1 MSDNT
6 SWNLFRGIV
15 ILLPFLVSV
24 SSPAAPQV
32 FTEVTEQMGITGQFG
47 LGHSVGWCDLEEDGD
62 LDVAFS
68 NQDGSGFWLYRND
81 RDVFVDITS
90 SSGLAGVSGS
100 RIIWAELTGDDY
112 TDLALDTG
120 SGQSLYE
127 NDGDCSFTDIT
138 AGSGITGSVICS
150 ADFDNDGNADLLT
163 LTGSGCSVLYNDGTG
178 KFSASQATTGS
189 YWCGVCLDYD
199 LDGDQDIY
207 LGTYG
212 SDPNVLLRNDG
223 SSFQDVTASA
233 GVEWNGGTSG
243 ITSGDY
249 NNDGYP
255 DLYLGNTS
263 SPGCKLFENQGD
275 GTFDDVTSAAGVTGH
290 TDTRTPSFVDYNN
303 DGWLDIFVSNHDFYT
318 YSNQMYRN
326 NGDGTFTDV
335 GEPLGLSGEMI
346 GDYFGTAWGDFDLDG
361 DADLFS
367 VGHIDKYNLMRNDMG
382 DTMPAHYAVVE
393 LVGTQSNKDAIG
405 ARVSADIGSMVLTR
419 FVGAGEGAH
428 DFHSFPVELGLY
440 DRTSIQSLE
449 ISWPSGLVE
458 TYESVGADR
467 YLTAVEGDSL
477 YTGVTGESGRLP
489 RSRPTLGCAP
499 NPSSGALTIRF
510 GGVEGASARVEIFDL
525 CGRSVDILFDST
537 LPSNPVSVLWRADE
551 AIRPGIYLVRMDTP
565 HASRIRKLTLLR

>member
-1 MSDNT
+1 
-6 SWNLFRGIV
+6 
-15 ILLPFLVSV
+15 
-24 SSPAAPQV
+24 V
-32 FTEVTEQMGITGQFG
+32 FTEVTSQMGIGGQYG
-47 LGHSVGWCDLEEDGD
+47 LGNSVGWCDLEEDGD

-68 NQDGSGFWLYRND
+68 NQMGDGFWLYRND
-81 RDVFVDITS
+81 GDVFVDITA
-90 SSGLAGVSGS
+90 SSGLSGVAGS

-120 SGQSLYE
+120 SGQSLYQ
-127 NDGDCSFTDIT
+127 NDGDCTFTDIT
-138 AGSGITGSVICS
+138 AGSGITGSVICA

-178 KFSASQATTGS
+178 KFSSVQAAAGS
-189 YWCGVCLDYD
+189 WWCGVCLDYD
-199 LDGDQDIY
+199 LDGDQDVY

-223 SSFQDVTASA
+223 SSFQDVTATA
-233 GVEWNGGTSG
+233 GVQWDGGTSG
-243 ITSGDY
+243 ITAGDY

-275 GTFDDVTSAAGVTGH
+275 GTFNDVTSAAGVTGH
-290 TDTRTPSFVDYNN
+290 TDTRTPAFVDYNN

-326 NGDGTFTDV
+326 NGNGTFTDV
-335 GEPLGLSGEMI
+335 GEPLGLSGQMI

-367 VGHIDKYNLMRNDMG
+367 VGHIDTYNLMRNDMG

-393 LVGTQSNKDAIG
+393 LVGTQSNRDAIG
-405 ARVSADIGSMVLTR
+405 TRVSADIGSMVLTR
-419 FVGAGEGAH
+419 FVGAGEGMH

-458 TYESVGADR
+458 TYESVDADC

-477 YTGVTGESGRLP
+477 YTPVARESWLQTHRRPALACSPSPSCGPFTVMFEGPVGADALVSVFDLSGRRIAVLFD
-489 RSRPTLGCAP
+489 
-499 NPSSGALTIRF
+499 GALSGDVVTTTWSC
-510 GGVEGASARVEIFDL
+510 GDGSGVEV
-525 CGRSVDILFDST
+525 
-537 LPSNPVSVLWRADE
+537 P
-551 AIRPGIYLVRMDTP
+551 PGVYVVRMDTP
-565 HASRIRKLTLLR
+565 LGVTSRKLILLR